1 MCETHTHLLSLTVA
15 HCHSLSLTVTH
26 CHSLTLAQAE
36 GAIEGSAALYEVA
49 TPYETRFA
57 FSRFDAAEQ
66 FSSPAVDSGRVETGG
81 AGDASAMD

>member
-1 MCETHTHLLSLTVA
+1 MF
-15 HCHSLSLTVTH
+15 
-26 CHSLTLAQAE
+26 
-36 GAIEGSAALYEVA
+36 EVA

-66 FSSPAVDSGRVETGG
+66 FSSPAVDSGRDETGG

>member
-1 MCETHTHLLSLTVA
+1 VCVRLILTY
-15 HCHSLSLTVTH
+15 CHSLSLTVTH
-26 CHSLTLAQAE
+26 SHSLTLAQAE

-66 FSSPAVDSGRVETGG
+66 FSSPAMDSGRVETGG
-81 AGDASAMD
+81 TGDASAMD

>member
-1 MCETHTHLLSLTVA
+1 MCETHTHLLSLTVT
-15 HCHSLSLTVTH
+15 HCHSLSLTHTH
-26 CHSLTLAQAE
+26 SHSRRPRAPSRAPPRCMF
-36 GAIEGSAALYEVA
+36 EVA

-66 FSSPAVDSGRVETGG
+66 FSSLAMDSGRVEKGG